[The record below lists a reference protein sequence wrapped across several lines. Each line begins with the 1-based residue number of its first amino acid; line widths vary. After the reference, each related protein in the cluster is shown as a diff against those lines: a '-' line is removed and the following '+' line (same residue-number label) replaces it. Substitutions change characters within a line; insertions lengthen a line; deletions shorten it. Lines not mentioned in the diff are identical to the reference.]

1 MPARPWYWGCSD
13 APAFLPGVA
22 WHDPRQVKVAA
33 KQKQAVVVRLPRR
46 SHIYDVFAGKYL
58 GEMDTVERVVVPG
71 AVQFFAALPA
81 RVNGAHLELSAAEV
95 KPGSTVELAAGLKG
109 AKGVGTVFRVEWT
122 DPEGKPVTPYALNLA
137 APQGQARANMTL
149 ALDDK
154 PGRWT
159 VTVRDVLTGASAKA
173 SFIVKR

>member
-1 MPARPWYWGCSD
+1 
-13 APAFLPGVA
+13 
-22 WHDPRQVKVAA
+22 
-33 KQKQAVVVRLPRR
+33 
-46 SHIYDVFAGKYL
+46 
-58 GEMDTVERVVVPG
+58 
-71 AVQFFAALPA
+71 
-81 RVNGAHLELSAAEV
+81 
-95 KPGSTVELAAGLKG
+95 
-109 AKGVGTVFRVEWT
+109 VFRVEWI

-173 SFIVKR
+173 SFIVKP